1 MKIAFMKKNPNKQFR
16 IIEEVG
22 DQIKLIEIDK
32 DLQDIPGTE
41 KEIKQTTFKR
51 SYGRKEVGSSSVEP
65 AKLAPTTKEE
75 SNKGYKY
82 WYHPKSE
89 SAIITT
95 TEEQAQK
102 VASDGCVEIS
112 RAEYEDIVHR
122 QLQQEAQKD
131 TEKATEEQMG
141 PKTPINKPEAKE
153 NTKEGVGDISTI
165 QEDPLPP
172 SMEESEELKKSSWS
186 LTPIAP
192 SRAIQIEERER
203 ALAEAKPFVPNPFSL
218 RQSMVNTYLQCP
230 ARFYAI
236 YEEGKKEPKSKFT
249 EMGTAVHAVLE
260 AYYKGEF
267 KREDLNQAFDHWWT
281 KYGPNDFKDYQECL
295 DMVRSYF
302 ERNPD
307 DPDVIAVELDFNVTV
322 NGVPISGTIDR
333 VDRIDERTIRLVDY
347 KTNQMPFSRDDLEE
361 SIQFKMYNLAL
372 MELKDQLGDF
382 DRIINTY
389 EMLRLG
395 YTQSIEYTQEELKEF
410 AQWLK
415 IIWTK
420 ILSGVDREARPHPYC
435 IHNPVSDKCKE
446 LNRKLLN
453 GVEEPA
459 NTIEGLVE
467 QLEILKVQKKLVN
480 ARRGEVEALIKE
492 AISKNGGE
500 IIIGDRVWTTKSQTQ
515 TAYPADKV
523 IRILAM
529 HGYGDKIPELVSIN
543 ATSLKHMFK
552 DNQEILNI
560 IESVAET
567 NYTAPRIFSRK
578 RR

>member
-1 MKIAFMKKNPNKQFR
+1 MIVFMKRNPNKQFR
-16 IIEEVG
+16 VIEETGNQVR
-22 DQIKLIEIDK
+22 LIEVGE

-41 KEIKQTTFKR
+41 KEIKQTTFRR
-51 SYGRKEVGSSSVEP
+51 SYRRKKVEP
-65 AKLAPTTKEE
+65 ASSEPAKPTPTAKEE
-75 SNKGYKY
+75 DSPGHKY
-82 WYHPKSE
+82 WYHPESE

-95 TEEQAQK
+95 TEKQAQK
-102 VASDGCVEIS
+102 AASNGCVEIS
-112 RAEYEDIVHR
+112 RAEYEDIIHR
-122 QLQQEAQKD
+122 QLQQEAQED
-131 TEKATEEQMG
+131 TEKATEEPAG
-141 PKTPINKPEAKE
+141 PKVPVDKFEAKE
-153 NTKEGVGDISTI
+153 NTKEGAGDISAI
-165 QEDPLPP
+165 QEDR
-172 SMEESEELKKSSWS
+172 EKSN

-192 SRAIQIEERER
+192 SRATQIEERER
-203 ALAEAKPFVPNPFSL
+203 ALAEAKPFVPNPYSL

-236 YEEGKKEPKSKFT
+236 YEEGKEEPKNKFT

-267 KREDLNQAFDHWWT
+267 KREDLNQAFDYWWT

-295 DMVRSYF
+295 DMVRRYF
-302 ERNPD
+302 ERNPE

-347 KTNQMPFSRDDLEE
+347 KTNQMPFSRDDLEG

-389 EMLRLG
+389 EMLRLD
-395 YTQSIEYTQEELKEF
+395 YAQSIEYTQEELEEF
-410 AQWLK
+410 ARWLK
-415 IIWTK
+415 VIWIK

-446 LNRKLLN
+446 LNRRLLSE
-453 GVEEPA
+453 VEEPA
-459 NTIEGLVE
+459 DTIEGLVE
-467 QLEILKVQKKLVN
+467 QLEVLKVQEKLVKT
-480 ARRGEVEALIKE
+480 RRGEVEALIKE
-492 AISKNGGE
+492 AISQHGGE
-500 IIIGDRVWTTKSQTQ
+500 ITIGDRVWTTRSQARTV
-515 TAYPADKV
+515 YPADKV

-529 HGYGDKIPELVSIN
+529 HGHADKIPELVNIS
-543 ATSLKHMFK
+543 ATSLRRIFK

-567 NYTAPRIFSRK
+567 NYTAPSIVSRK

>member
-1 MKIAFMKKNPNKQFR
+1 MEIVFMKKNPNRQFR
-16 IIEEVG
+16 VVEEAG
-22 DQIKLIEIDK
+22 DQVKLVEVDEN
-32 DLQDIPGTE
+32 LQDIPNTE
-41 KEIKQTTFKR
+41 KKIKRTTFKR
-51 SYGRKEVGSSSVEP
+51 SYRRKKAELASYES
-65 AKLAPTTKEE
+65 AKPTPIAKEE
-75 SNKGYKY
+75 DNPGHKY
-82 WYHPKSE
+82 WYHPGSE
-89 SAIITT
+89 SAVITT
-95 TEEQAQK
+95 TEKQAQK
-102 VASDGCVEIS
+102 AASNGCVEIS
-112 RAEYEDIVHR
+112 RTEYEDIIHR
-122 QLQQEAQKD
+122 QLQQEAQED
-131 TEKATEEQMG
+131 QEK
-141 PKTPINKPEAKE
+141 
-153 NTKEGVGDISTI
+153 S
-165 QEDPLPP
+165 
-172 SMEESEELKKSSWS
+172 S

-192 SRAIQIEERER
+192 SRATQIEERER
-203 ALAEAKPFVPNPFSL
+203 ALAEAKPFVPNPYSL

-236 YEEGKKEPKSKFT
+236 YEEGKEEPKNKFA

-267 KREDLNQAFDHWWT
+267 KREDLDQAFDYWWT
-281 KYGPNDFKDYQECL
+281 KCGPNDFKDYQECL
-295 DMVRSYF
+295 DMVRRYF

-347 KTNQMPFSRDDLEE
+347 KTNQMPFSRDELEG

-372 MELKDQLGDF
+372 MELKDQLGGF

-389 EMLRLG
+389 EMLRLD
-395 YTQSIEYTQEELKEF
+395 YAQSIEYTQEELEEF
-410 AQWLK
+410 ARWLK
-415 IIWTK
+415 VIWTK

-446 LNRKLLN
+446 LNRKLLSE
-453 GVEEPA
+453 VEEPA
-459 NTIEGLVE
+459 DTIEELVE
-467 QLEILKVQKKLVN
+467 QLEVLKVQEKLVK

-492 AISKNGGE
+492 AISQNGGE
-500 IIIGDRVWTTKSQTQ
+500 ITIGDRVWTTRSQARTV
-515 TAYPADKV
+515 YPADKV

-529 HGYGDKIPELVSIN
+529 HGHADKIPELVNIS
-543 ATSLKHMFK
+543 ATSLRRTFK

-567 NYTAPRIFSRK
+567 NYTAPSIVSRK

>member
-1 MKIAFMKKNPNKQFR
+1 MKRNPNKQFR
-16 IIEEVG
+16 IVEEAG
-22 DQIKLIEIDK
+22 DQVKLIEVDE
-32 DLQDIPGTE
+32 DLRDIPGTE
-41 KEIKQTTFKR
+41 KEIKRTTFKR
-51 SYGRKEVGSSSVEP
+51 SYSRKKAEPAPAEP
-65 AKLAPTTKEE
+65 AKSTPTAKEE
-75 SNKGYKY
+75 DDSGHKY
-82 WYHPKSE
+82 WYHPESKS
-89 SAIITT
+89 AVVTT

-112 RAEYEDIVHR
+112 RAEYEGIIHQ
-122 QLQQEAQKD
+122 QLQQGVQGDMREA
-131 TEKATEEQMG
+131 A
-141 PKTPINKPEAKE
+141 
-153 NTKEGVGDISTI
+153 
-165 QEDPLPP
+165 EDSLSPP
-172 SMEESEELKKSSWS
+172 TEESEERKESGRNS
-186 LTPIAP
+186 TPVAP
-192 SRAIQIEERER
+192 SRATQIEERER
-203 ALAEAKPFVPNPFSL
+203 ALAEAKPFVPNPYSL

-236 YEEGKKEPKSKFT
+236 YEEGKEEPKNKFT

-267 KREDLNQAFDHWWT
+267 KREDLNQAFDYWWT

-295 DMVRSYF
+295 DMIRRYF

-333 VDRIDERTIRLVDY
+333 IDRIDERTIRLVDY
-347 KTNQMPFSRDDLEE
+347 KTNQMPFSRDDLEG

-372 MELKDQLGDF
+372 MELKDQLGGF

-389 EMLRLG
+389 EMLRLD
-395 YTQSIEYTQEELKEF
+395 YAQSIEYTKEELEEF

-415 IIWTK
+415 VIWTK

-446 LNRKLLN
+446 LNHKLLRE
-453 GVEEPA
+453 VEEPA
-459 NTIEGLVE
+459 DTIEELVK
-467 QLEILKVQKKLVN
+467 QLEVLKAQEKLVKT
-480 ARRGEVEALIKE
+480 RRGEVEALIKE
-492 AISKNGGE
+492 AISQHGGE
-500 IIIGDRVWTTKSQTQ
+500 ITIGDRVWTTRAQTR
-515 TAYPADKV
+515 TTYPADKV

-529 HGYGDKIPELVSIN
+529 HGHADKIPELVNVS
-543 ATSLKHMFK
+543 ATSLRRTFK
-552 DNQEILNI
+552 DNQEIMNI

-567 NYTAPRIFSRK
+567 NYTAPSIVSRK

>member
-1 MKIAFMKKNPNKQFR
+1 MKRNPNKQFR
-16 IIEEVG
+16 IVEEVG
-22 DQIKLIEIDK
+22 DQVKLIEVDE
-32 DLQDIPGTE
+32 DLRDIPGTE
-41 KEIKQTTFKR
+41 KEIKRTTFKR
-51 SYGRKEVGSSSVEP
+51 SYGRKKAESAP
-65 AKLAPTTKEE
+65 AELVKSTPTTKEE
-75 SNKGYKY
+75 DGSGHKY
-82 WYHPKSE
+82 WYHPESKS
-89 SAIITT
+89 AVVTT

-112 RAEYEDIVHR
+112 RAEYEGIIHQ
-122 QLQQEAQKD
+122 QLQQE
-131 TEKATEEQMG
+131 M
-141 PKTPINKPEAKE
+141 
-153 NTKEGVGDISTI
+153 
-165 QEDPLPP
+165 QEDTREAAEDSLSPP
-172 SMEESEELKKSSWS
+172 TEESEERKELGRNS
-186 LTPIAP
+186 TPVAP
-192 SRAIQIEERER
+192 SRATQIEERER
-203 ALAEAKPFVPNPFSL
+203 ALAEAKPFVPNPYSL

-236 YEEGKKEPKSKFT
+236 YEEGKEEPKNKFT

-267 KREDLNQAFDHWWT
+267 KREDLNQAFDYWWT

-295 DMVRSYF
+295 DMIRRYF

-333 VDRIDERTIRLVDY
+333 IDRIDEHTIRLVDY
-347 KTNQMPFSRDDLEE
+347 KTNQMPFSRDDLEG

-372 MELKDQLGDF
+372 MELKDQLGGF

-389 EMLRLG
+389 EMLRLD
-395 YTQSIEYTQEELKEF
+395 YAQSIEYTKEELEEF

-415 IIWTK
+415 VIWTK

-446 LNRKLLN
+446 LNRKLLSE
-453 GVEEPA
+453 VEEPA
-459 NTIEGLVE
+459 DTIEELVE
-467 QLEILKVQKKLVN
+467 QLEVLKAQEKLVKT
-480 ARRGEVEALIKE
+480 RRGEVEALIKE
-492 AISKNGGE
+492 AISQHGGE
-500 IIIGDRVWTTKSQTQ
+500 ITIGDRVWTTRSQARTV
-515 TAYPADKV
+515 YPADKV

-529 HGYGDKIPELVSIN
+529 HGHADKIPDLVNIST
-543 ATSLKHMFK
+543 TSLKRTFK
-552 DNQEILNI
+552 DNQEIMNI

-567 NYTAPRIFSRK
+567 NYTAPSIVSRK

>member
-1 MKIAFMKKNPNKQFR
+1 MKRNPNKQFR
-16 IIEEVG
+16 IVEEAGGQV
-22 DQIKLIEIDK
+22 KLIEVDE
-32 DLQDIPGTE
+32 DLRDIPGTE
-41 KEIKQTTFKR
+41 KEIKRTTFKR
-51 SYGRKEVGSSSVEP
+51 SYGRKKAEP
-65 AKLAPTTKEE
+65 APVESAESTPTTKEE
-75 SNKGYKY
+75 DGSGHKY
-82 WYHPKSE
+82 WYHPESKS
-89 SAIITT
+89 AVVTT

-112 RAEYEDIVHR
+112 REEYEGIVHQ
-122 QLQQEAQKD
+122 QLSQQGMQEDTGEAAED
-131 TEKATEEQMG
+131 SLSPPTEKSEEQ
-141 PKTPINKPEAKE
+141 KESSRNSTP
-153 NTKEGVGDISTI
+153 V
-165 QEDPLPP
+165 
-172 SMEESEELKKSSWS
+172 
-186 LTPIAP
+186 AP
-192 SRAIQIEERER
+192 SRATQIEERER
-203 ALAEAKPFVPNPFSL
+203 ALAEAKPFVPNPYSL

-236 YEEGKKEPKSKFT
+236 YEEGKEEPKNKFT

-267 KREDLNQAFDHWWT
+267 KREDLNQAFDYWWT

-295 DMVRSYF
+295 DMIRRYF

-333 VDRIDERTIRLVDY
+333 IDRIDEHTIRLVDY

-389 EMLRLG
+389 EMLRLD
-395 YTQSIEYTQEELKEF
+395 YAQSIEYTKEELEEF

-415 IIWTK
+415 VIWTK

-446 LNRKLLN
+446 LNRKLLSE
-453 GVEEPA
+453 VEEPA
-459 NTIEGLVE
+459 DTIEELVE
-467 QLEILKVQKKLVN
+467 QLEVLKAQEKLVKT
-480 ARRGEVEALIKE
+480 RRAEVEALIKE
-492 AISKNGGE
+492 AISQHGGE
-500 IIIGDRVWTTKSQTQ
+500 ITIGDRVWTTRSQARTV
-515 TAYPADKV
+515 YPADKV

-529 HGYGDKIPELVSIN
+529 HGHADKIPDLVNIST
-543 ATSLKHMFK
+543 TSLKRTFK
-552 DNQEILNI
+552 DNQEIMNI

-567 NYTAPRIFSRK
+567 NYTAPSIVSRK

>member
-1 MKIAFMKKNPNKQFR
+1 MKRNPNKQFR
-16 IIEEVG
+16 IVEEVG
-22 DQIKLIEIDK
+22 DQVKLIEVDE

-41 KEIKQTTFKR
+41 KEIKRTTFRR
-51 SYGRKEVGSSSVEP
+51 SYSRKKAEPVPAEP
-65 AKLAPTTKEE
+65 AKSTPTTKEE
-75 SNKGYKY
+75 DDSGHKY
-82 WYHPKSE
+82 WYHPESKS
-89 SAIITT
+89 AVVTT

-112 RAEYEDIVHR
+112 RAEYEGIIHQ
-122 QLQQEAQKD
+122 QLQQ
-131 TEKATEEQMG
+131 M
-141 PKTPINKPEAKE
+141 
-153 NTKEGVGDISTI
+153 
-165 QEDPLPP
+165 QEDTGEAA
-172 SMEESEELKKSSWS
+172 EESSRNS
-186 LTPIAP
+186 TPVAP
-192 SRAIQIEERER
+192 SRATQIEERER
-203 ALAEAKPFVPNPFSL
+203 ALAEAKPFVPNPYSL

-236 YEEGKKEPKSKFT
+236 YEEGKKEPKNKFT

-267 KREDLNQAFDHWWT
+267 KREDLNQAFDYWWT

-295 DMVRSYF
+295 DMIRRYF

-333 VDRIDERTIRLVDY
+333 IDRIDERTIRLVDY
-347 KTNQMPFSRDDLEE
+347 KTNQMPFSRDDLEG

-372 MELKDQLGDF
+372 MELKDQLGGF

-389 EMLRLG
+389 EMLRLD
-395 YTQSIEYTQEELKEF
+395 YAQSIEYTKEELEEF

-415 IIWTK
+415 VIWTK

-446 LNRKLLN
+446 LNRKLLSE
-453 GVEEPA
+453 VEEPA
-459 NTIEGLVE
+459 DTIEELVE
-467 QLEILKVQKKLVN
+467 QLEVLKAQEKLVKT
-480 ARRGEVEALIKE
+480 RRGEVEALIKE
-492 AISKNGGE
+492 AISQHGGE
-500 IIIGDRVWTTKSQTQ
+500 ITIGDRVWTTRAQTR
-515 TAYPADKV
+515 TTYPADKV

-529 HGYGDKIPELVSIN
+529 HGHADKIPELVNVS
-543 ATSLKHMFK
+543 ATSLRRTFK
-552 DNQEILNI
+552 DNQEIMNI

-567 NYTAPRIFSRK
+567 NYTAPSIVSRK

>member
-1 MKIAFMKKNPNKQFR
+1 MKRNPNKQFR
-16 IIEEVG
+16 IVEEVG
-22 DQIKLIEIDK
+22 DQVKLIEIDE
-32 DLQDIPGTE
+32 DLRDIPGTE
-41 KEIKQTTFKR
+41 KEIKRTTFKR
-51 SYGRKEVGSSSVEP
+51 SYGRKKAEPAPAEP
-65 AKLAPTTKEE
+65 AKSTPTTKEE
-75 SNKGYKY
+75 DGSGHKY
-82 WYHPKSE
+82 WYHPESKS
-89 SAIITT
+89 AVVTT

-112 RAEYEDIVHR
+112 RAEYEGIIHQ
-122 QLQQEAQKD
+122 QLQQE
-131 TEKATEEQMG
+131 M
-141 PKTPINKPEAKE
+141 
-153 NTKEGVGDISTI
+153 
-165 QEDPLPP
+165 QEDTREAAEDSLSPP
-172 SMEESEELKKSSWS
+172 KESKERKESGRNS
-186 LTPIAP
+186 TPVAP
-192 SRAIQIEERER
+192 SRATQIEERER
-203 ALAEAKPFVPNPFSL
+203 ALAEAKPFVPNPYSL

-236 YEEGKKEPKSKFT
+236 YEEGKEEPKNKFT

-267 KREDLNQAFDHWWT
+267 KREDLNQAFDYWWT

-295 DMVRSYF
+295 DMIRRYF

-333 VDRIDERTIRLVDY
+333 IDRIDEHTIRLVDY
-347 KTNQMPFSRDDLEE
+347 KTNQMPFSRDDLEG

-372 MELKDQLGDF
+372 MELKDQLGGF

-389 EMLRLG
+389 EMLRLD
-395 YTQSIEYTQEELKEF
+395 YAQSIEYTKEELEEF

-415 IIWTK
+415 VIWTK

-446 LNRKLLN
+446 LNRKLLSE
-453 GVEEPA
+453 VEEPA
-459 NTIEGLVE
+459 DTIEELVE
-467 QLEILKVQKKLVN
+467 QLEVLKAQEKLVKT
-480 ARRGEVEALIKE
+480 RRGEVEALIKE
-492 AISKNGGE
+492 AISQHGGE
-500 IIIGDRVWTTKSQTQ
+500 ITIGDRVWTTRSQARTV
-515 TAYPADKV
+515 YPADKV

-529 HGYGDKIPELVSIN
+529 HGHADKIPDLVNIST
-543 ATSLKHMFK
+543 TSLKRTFK
-552 DNQEILNI
+552 DNQEIMNI

-567 NYTAPRIFSRK
+567 NYTAPSIVSRK